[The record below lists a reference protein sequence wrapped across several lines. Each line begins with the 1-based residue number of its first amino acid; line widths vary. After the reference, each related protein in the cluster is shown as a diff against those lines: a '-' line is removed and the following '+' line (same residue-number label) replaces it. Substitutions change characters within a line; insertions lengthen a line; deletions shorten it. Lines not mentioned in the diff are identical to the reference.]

1 MLVTYGQIFIQTK
14 DKMDD
19 FETMLEG
26 TGFKLAY
33 INPQSATLVKEIADE
48 EQDDPR
54 PL

>member
-14 DKMDD
+14 EKMDD
-19 FETMLEG
+19 FESMLEG

-33 INPQSATLVKEIADE
+33 INPQSATLI
-48 EQDDPR
+48 QDGPR